1 MKKIILLFTFL
12 FILFNCVNAQCFK
25 EIAIGEISTAAIK
38 QNGSLWGWGWTILG
52 DGSQI
57 NITKPTQIGTDTNWQ
72 SVTTG
77 SGHSLAIKTDGTLWA
92 WGDNSLGQLG
102 DSTVISKAI
111 PTQIGTSNDWK
122 FVNAGGASSFAI
134 KKNCTLWSWGLN
146 DWGQLGL
153 GTMVNVK
160 VPTQIGTY
168 TNWKMVS
175 CGGYHALGLSTS
187 GVLFSW
193 GRNTEGQL
201 GTSSYVLQLSP
212 TNLIMMFYWASCS
225 AGRYFSTAL
234 QIDGSLWT
242 WGDNHE
248 GQLGDGSTVTNPF
261 LNKKVGAN
269 DWKSVKAGHAHVNA
283 IKTDGTLWSWGH
295 NNYGELGGGTSIIGA
310 KKSPFQIGTN
320 NNWESIVS
328 KGNHGIAMKK
338 NGSLWVWG
346 SNSEGELGIGTTYTT
361 NIPTLI
367 SCPVDREYANK
378 ISGSVFSPIN
388 SNCIHNNG
396 EIGIPNILILTNP
409 VGYNSLTD
417 SNGRYSI
424 YTDSGTYQLRPIYPQ
439 YIKPFLKQLYCPTN
453 GSYNIV
459 LNKLGKDTSGF
470 NFAQEVPLSPILKI
484 ELSQTRLRRCF
495 ENTGVIKYCNIGMR
509 DTDNVKIT
517 IILPDD
523 VSYTASSKTPTI
535 NGKILT
541 FNIGYL
547 KAGECGTITLITK
560 VDCINGLTR
569 QTRCFKIAI
578 TPSNTTY
585 KNLVNKIGYDKS
597 KIKTDAICNLNTSIK
612 FTITNEGENMSDS
625 STYRIYKDAL
635 LCFKGKFKLTS
646 SQSQVIS
653 IHATGHT
660 YRIEADQ
667 TSLYPT
673 YSNPTS
679 SIENCG
685 SGGTSHLGNITKL
698 PPYEENFEYKEVC
711 VVITDSYDPN
721 DKYAIPSG
729 VGIGNIVKHKVP
741 INYTINFQ
749 NTGNDTAYTV
759 IISDTLSKHL
769 DLSTLMIGGA
779 SHSFKTVFKGENAKV
794 INFVF
799 DNIFLTDSTTNEK
812 KSHGFIN
819 YRIMPYDTI
828 QDGTIINNTA
838 DIYFDFNPP
847 VRTNTVIHTID
858 DRMPSDT
865 FPIMVTGI
873 VIQQNKL
880 ANYTLTPN
888 PAKDKLRITGY
899 DLRNGTK
906 FSVYN
911 SIGQAILED
920 TLKENETNVNIN
932 SLGTGIYFMN
942 INGAV
947 KKFVVQ

>member
-1 MKKIILLFTFL
+1 M
-12 FILFNCVNAQCFK
+12 
-25 EIAIGEISTAAIK
+25 
-38 QNGSLWGWGWTILG
+38 
-52 DGSQI
+52 
-57 NITKPTQIGTDTNWQ
+57 
-72 SVTTG
+72 
-77 SGHSLAIKTDGTLWA
+77 
-92 WGDNSLGQLG
+92 
-102 DSTVISKAI
+102 
-111 PTQIGTSNDWK
+111 
-122 FVNAGGASSFAI
+122 
-134 KKNCTLWSWGLN
+134 
-146 DWGQLGL
+146 
-153 GTMVNVK
+153 
-160 VPTQIGTY
+160 
-168 TNWKMVS
+168 
-175 CGGYHALGLSTS
+175 
-187 GVLFSW
+187 
-193 GRNTEGQL
+193 
-201 GTSSYVLQLSP
+201 
-212 TNLIMMFYWASCS
+212 
-225 AGRYFSTAL
+225 
-234 QIDGSLWT
+234 
-242 WGDNHE
+242 
-248 GQLGDGSTVTNPF
+248 
-261 LNKKVGAN
+261 
-269 DWKSVKAGHAHVNA
+269 
-283 IKTDGTLWSWGH
+283 
-295 NNYGELGGGTSIIGA
+295 
-310 KKSPFQIGTN
+310 
-320 NNWESIVS
+320 
-328 KGNHGIAMKK
+328 
-338 NGSLWVWG
+338 
-346 SNSEGELGIGTTYTT
+346 GIGTTLTT
-361 NIPTLI
+361 YFPVLI
-367 SCPVDREYANK
+367 ACPLDREYANK

-396 EIGIPNILILTNP
+396 EIGIPNILMLTNP

-424 YTDSGTYQLRPIYPQ
+424 YTDSGTYQLRPIYPP

-459 LNKLGKDTSGF
+459 LNKLGKDTTGF

-495 ENTGVIKYCNIGMR
+495 ENTGIIKYCNIGLR

-547 KAGECGTITLITK
+547 KSGECGTITLITK
-560 VDCINGLTR
+560 VDCINGLTEH
-569 QTRCFKIAI
+569 TRCFKIAI
-578 TPSNTTY
+578 TPTNTTY

-597 KIKTDAICNLNTSIK
+597 KIKTDATCNLNTSIK

-635 LCFKGKFKLTS
+635 LCLKGKFKLTS

-653 IHATGHT
+653 INATGHT

-673 YSNPTS
+673 YSNPNS

-711 VVITDSYDPN
+711 IIIRDSYDPN
-721 DKYAIPSG
+721 DKYAIPKG

-741 INYTINFQ
+741 INYTVNFQ

-759 IISDTLSKHL
+759 IIIDTLSKHL

-819 YRIMPYDTI
+819 YTIMPYDTI
-828 QDGTIINNTA
+828 PDGTIIKNTA
-838 DIYFDFNPP
+838 DIYFDFNLPI
-847 VRTNTVIHTID
+847 RTNTVMHTID
-858 DRMPSDT
+858 DRMPSDSL
-865 FPIMVTGI
+865 PIMVTGL
-873 VIQQNKL
+873 VIQQYKL
-880 ANYTLTPN
+880 VNYTLTPN
-888 PAKDKLRITGY
+888 PAKDKLRISGY

-911 SIGQAILED
+911 CIGQVILED
-920 TLKENETNVNIN
+920 TLKENETNVDIN
-932 SLGTGIYFMN
+932 SLRIGIYFMN